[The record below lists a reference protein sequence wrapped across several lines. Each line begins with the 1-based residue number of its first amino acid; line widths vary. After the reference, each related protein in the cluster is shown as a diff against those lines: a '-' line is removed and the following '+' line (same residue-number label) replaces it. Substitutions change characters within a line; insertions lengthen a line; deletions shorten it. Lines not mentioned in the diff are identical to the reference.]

1 MAWSLDARIPVTL
14 LDDAA
19 ALPAALAAGRPA
31 ALLAEGDAPAA
42 RDALATEGFHPETRH
57 AAGCSCC
64 AGRSAAAQALDRLFQ
79 ARVRGRAG
87 WFERVL
93 VLPATAAGR
102 TEVEQAL
109 EGDALTTARFR
120 AAPAQA
126 ASGGSRPDR
135 SD

>member
-31 ALLAEGDAPAA
+31 AVLAEGEAGAAPGAVAA
-42 RDALATEGFHPETRH
+42 EGFRPVDLH
-57 AAGCSCC
+57 AAGCACC

-102 TEVEQAL
+102 AEVIEAL
-109 EGDALTTARFR
+109 ARDALTTARFR
-120 AAPAQA
+120 TSPAQT
-126 ASGGSRPDR
+126 
-135 SD
+135 